1 MERKHQDDIHD
12 VEEIDDDIV
21 SVSGSEDENQITTLL
36 GMHGQEYHPPSRK
49 RQQSRYVHK
58 GAVDINKK
66 LDSLCDV
73 MQEQQ
78 NKIACLKKE
87 KQSAKLKLKMLTKNA
102 ETKQS
107 KSKPLVT
114 AQPTN
119 NSSSDSDVQEVVE
132 KPDCSTQPKP
142 VEGTDSGSEDLTSAQ
157 LTQKKKRKT
166 WAHIDSISTTDQTHE
181 KCDAEMED
189 DADVLTDLRQKKAD
203 LEEKCSEM
211 ERKLME
217 QRMDN
222 QFRDFQDE
230 IREEINRFRSALMGA
245 FGKNLAVESTVVE
258 ARERLR
264 RLCVTVQFMGYTRR
278 VSTDFVERVEMS
290 LLCGQVPEWQMKCL
304 KIDNSADDTILG
316 YVVDIVYEIS
326 MPVIVKAEVLD
337 DQDDDLVLLG
347 VTPGIPVS
355 LSMDVQVKKEKIGDE
370 DDTDLP
376 TQKTESSA
384 TKSQPQLISPVF
396 GNKAPPTQKTQS
408 PAKDSDSDNDGLI
421 DVMNRA
427 QGSQGSKRMAEE
439 TPEKTKPG
447 LVKKKK
453 KTTAALVMGE

>member
-1 MERKHQDDIHD
+1 MGELINQKLDHSVTGPKKGTPLSVYVSKLHDIVSTVVTEEVEETTGRLSKKVEEKKKEEVLPAKLKSRGLRMKQMERKHQDDIRD

-66 LDSLCDV
+66 LDSLRDV

-78 NKIACLKKE
+78 NKIARLKKE
-87 KQSAKLKLKMLTKNA
+87 KQWAKLKLKMLTKNA
-102 ETKQS
+102 NTKQS

-119 NSSSDSDVQEVVE
+119 NSSSDSDIQEVVE

-142 VEGTDSGSEDLTSAQ
+142 VEGMDSGLEDLTSAQ

-166 WAHIDSISTTDQTHE
+166 WVHIDSISTTDQTHE
-181 KCDAEMED
+181 KRDAETED

-245 FGKNLAVESTVVE
+245 FGKNLAVESMVVE

-264 RLCVTVQFMGYTRR
+264 RLCVTAQFMGYTRC
-278 VSTDFVERVEMS
+278 VSTDFVECVKMS
-290 LLCGQVPEWQMKCL
+290 LLCGQVPERQMKCL
-304 KIDNSADDTILG
+304 KIDNSTDNTILG

-347 VTPGIPVS
+347 VTPGIRVS
-355 LSMDVQVKKEKIGDE
+355 LSMDVQVKKEKIGNE

-376 TQKTESSA
+376 T
-384 TKSQPQLISPVF
+384 
-396 GNKAPPTQKTQS
+396 
-408 PAKDSDSDNDGLI
+408 
-421 DVMNRA
+421 
-427 QGSQGSKRMAEE
+427 
-439 TPEKTKPG
+439 
-447 LVKKKK
+447 
-453 KTTAALVMGE
+453 